1 MIECLSYRKKPG
13 VVLQEGKQTTLSLL
27 LKHALA
33 YLSIQQTI
41 AMVCNGHLMVLCI
54 FRLSPCLQIS

>member
-41 AMVCNGHLMVLCI
+41 AMG
-54 FRLSPCLQIS
+54 LQWSSDGPLHISS